1 MFGAKKSTGLFGE
14 DSSASTGMFGG
25 SKQSSIFGGE
35 KQTSMFGGEKQTSMF
50 GGEKPSAVQSVIQK
64 IPGFE
69 EEPCCA
75 KFCPKLTYQQRY
87 STYNMTNLHTI
98 ASCEI

>member
-25 SKQSSIFGGE
+25 SKQS
-35 KQTSMFGGEKQTSMF
+35 SMFGGEKQTSMF

-87 STYNMTNLHTI
+87 CTYYIIITYLHAI

>member
-14 DSSASTGMFGG
+14 DSSSSSGIFGG
-25 SKQSSIFGGE
+25 SKQSSVFGGE
-35 KQTSMFGGEKQTSMF
+35 KQTSMFGGEKQTSMFGSEKQTSLF

-75 KFCPKLTYQQRY
+75 KYCPKLTYQQR
-87 STYNMTNLHTI
+87 
-98 ASCEI
+98 